1 LSSESAGRFDEVEEF
16 GEDGL
21 ESIDGI
27 DNSIS
32 IRSTTTTCLSEKEL
46 LQTKRIEAI

>member
-1 LSSESAGRFDEVEEF
+1 LSSESARRVDEVEEV

-21 ESIDGI
+21 ESIDGG

-32 IRSTTTTCLSEKEL
+32 IRSTTTTCWSEKEL
-46 LQTKRIEAI
+46 LQTKRIEVI